1 MPAGYGFGG
10 SGSINDPV
18 ACQGTITAPS
28 DGALDLNA
36 GLSLSGTGVVQ
47 LSLGALTNNDL
58 ISGISGGTL
67 SVYTQYVG
75 SGGTGSFT
83 QSGGNNNV
91 GNTLYLGYN
100 AGDSGSYSLSG
111 SGRFFTQGLEYI
123 GNSGAG
129 SFTQSGGVNEDQQN
143 LYLGEQAGGNGTYLP
158 QR

>member
-1 MPAGYGFGG
+1 M
-10 SGSINDPV
+10 
-18 ACQGTITAPS
+18 PS

-123 GNSGAG
+123 GNSVQDPSRNREG
-129 SFTQSGGVNEDQQN
+129 SMRTNKTSI
-143 LYLGEQAGGNGTYLP
+143 LGNRRAATARIP
-158 QR
+158 SAVADCCR